1 MNNQPHYPTKDDPFP
16 DHPFACFFGMLKG
29 EDLQKLADDIDLN
42 GQNHPGIIYQD
53 HILDG
58 RNRYE
63 AIALLNEQRKAEGRP
78 LKAFNYE
85 VFKGSEIQALR
96 KVQSLNIHRRNLD
109 PSQKSAIAV
118 RILEKLEAL
127 AKETGTGPSPKGR
140 SGGGGGGGGRKVTQ
154 AATVAGCG
162 TTLIKQAKA
171 VKKKDPELFQKI
183 ESGEITTTAAYQIV
197 NPKPIEINLKEVLIG
212 FTSRC
217 EDMPKPL
224 IWLALEEIQASH
236 PDVLNDFVNRQT
248 AIAS

>member
-1 MNNQPHYPTKDDPFP
+1 MINQPHYPTKDDPFP

-63 AIALLNEQRKAEGRP
+63 AIALLNEQRKAEGKP

-127 AKETGTGPSPKGR
+127 AKETGTGLSQKGR
-140 SGGGGGGGGRKVTQ
+140 KSEQ
-154 AATVAGCG
+154 ASEAIGVG
-162 TTLIKQAKA
+162 TTLIKQARA
-171 VKKKDPELFQKI
+171 V
-183 ESGEITTTAAYQIV
+183 
-197 NPKPIEINLKEVLIG
+197 
-212 FTSRC
+212 
-217 EDMPKPL
+217 
-224 IWLALEEIQASH
+224 
-236 PDVLNDFVNRQT
+236 
-248 AIAS
+248 

>member
-1 MNNQPHYPTKDDPFP
+1 MNNQPHYPTRDDPFP
-16 DHPFACFFGMLKG
+16 DHPFACFFGMLTG
-29 EDLQKLADDIDLN
+29 SDLQKLADDIDLN

-63 AIALLNEQRKAEGRP
+63 AIALLNEQRKAEGKP

-140 SGGGGGGGGRKVTQ
+140 KSEQ
-154 AATVAGCG
+154 ASEAIGVG
-162 TTLIKQAKA
+162 TTLIKQARA

-197 NPKPIEINLKEVLIG
+197 NPKPIEVNLKEVLIG
-212 FTSRC
+212 FTSNC
-217 EDMPKPL
+217 EQMPKPL

-236 PDVLNDFVNRQT
+236 PDVLNDFINRQT

>member
-16 DHPFACFFGMLKG
+16 DHPFACFFGMLTG
-29 EDLQKLADDIDLN
+29 SDLQKLADDIDLN

-63 AIALLNEQRKAEGRP
+63 AIALLNEQRKAEGKP

-85 VFKGSEIQALR
+85 VFKGDDIHALR

-127 AKETGTGPSPKGR
+127 AKETGTGPSQKGR
-140 SGGGGGGGGRKVTQ
+140 KSEQ
-154 AATVAGCG
+154 ASEAIGVG
-162 TTLIKQAKA
+162 TTLIKQARA

-197 NPKPIEINLKEVLIG
+197 NPKPIEVNLKEVLIG

-217 EDMPKPL
+217 EDMPKSL

-236 PDVLNDFVNRQT
+236 PDVLNDFVNGLD

>member
-1 MNNQPHYPTKDDPFP
+1 
-16 DHPFACFFGMLKG
+16 MLSG
-29 EDLQKLADDIDLN
+29 SDLQKLADDIDLN

-63 AIALLNEQRKAEGRP
+63 AIALLNEQRRAEGKP

-127 AKETGTGPSPKGR
+127 AKETGTGPSQKGR
-140 SGGGGGGGGRKVTQ
+140 KSEQVSQ
-154 AATVAGCG
+154 VAGVG

-171 VKKKDPELFQKI
+171 VKKKDPELFEQI
-183 ESGEITTTAAYQIV
+183 ERGEITTTAAYQIV
-197 NPKPIEINLKEVLIG
+197 NPKPIEVNLKEVLIG
-212 FTSRC
+212 FTSNC
-217 EDMPKPL
+217 ETMPKSL

-236 PDVLNDFVNRQT
+236 PDVLNDFINGQT